1 MPASFG
7 FLRSFSINLHN
18 KTVNFSGIR
27 TGIVGLCDEFADHIT
42 ITTTLE
48 GGLYIW
54 LKFKYNS

>member
-27 TGIVGLCDEFADHIT
+27 TGIVGLYDEFADHIT
-42 ITTTLE
+42 ITTTLK
-48 GGLYIW
+48 GGLDI
-54 LKFKYNS
+54 